1 MPRSQMQSH
10 LIQVA
15 LLYSIL
21 KECRTLAEASRSSRS
36 LMAEIQVR
44 LEETFTI
51 SQEQKVS
58 YASYFGLQL
67 TVLHTDEYTPHCW
80 RNDARTHPRD
90 VYEDSL
96 RRGGKQI
103 HYLS

>member
-1 MPRSQMQSH
+1 MQSH

-15 LLYSIL
+15 SLYLIL
-21 KECRTLAEASRSSRS
+21 KECRILAEANHSSCS
-36 LMAEIQVR
+36 LMAEIQVC

-80 RNDARTHPRD
+80 RNDAQTHPCD
-90 VYEDSL
+90 VYEDS
-96 RRGGKQI
+96 
-103 HYLS
+103 H